1 MTNAV
6 STPST
11 TKLAQYLITTSLILW
26 GFAVLIMGMETMH
39 LRPDEFLTIG
49 NMRYSFYESMLRL
62 ATRNNQAHLWWI
74 TMWVWQRLAGVSE
87 FALRYHS
94 ILLSMLTL
102 AVVYRIGRDWF
113 GESRYGWFAIIMLS
127 VNSYFFIYSLE
138 ARMYALAMLTTVLS
152 MRMFYGWLT
161 KRTWQSAAIMYGLSA
176 AAMLYTHYYMA
187 FVILAQIVYFAIFH
201 LFNLKLIRQA
211 LIAGLIAL
219 CAWLPGILIISNQ
232 LEFIRFATEGG
243 LNIPTEPTTVVAIYA
258 LAQVSSSGLL
268 WLYVAIIAI
277 GTGLLWRKIGYR
289 LVLVWML
296 AAPGLVLLVN
306 LRLPVFTERYT
317 SFTAPSIGILVGATI
332 AVIPAVWLSKHKSDE
347 RHANLV
353 SWIVV
358 LIIAG
363 ISLYNLPTQIP
374 ERAPRRHIY
383 REISAVSP
391 ENAVLYI
398 THIDPN
404 GNETELMRRYLA
416 ADIFDNRVES
426 IDEAAENRYVW
437 FVTNDWFD
445 DSVRQQ
451 FAMLVQSHRVEQ
463 VIGDCKPEWCY
474 LAQLMIAPPQI
485 EPIVFGDSL
494 GFHGAD
500 VEITTS
506 TIEALLWWSVDEQ
519 PTQDYSISL
528 QLLDSSGTLVTQVD
542 RQIKPPDFDE
552 IPTSQM
558 QPDNSYLDLRELQ
571 LPVNLASGEYLLQL
585 AVYQWQDNTRL
596 TLPDGRDTLLIQ
608 NMSIE

>member
-1 MTNAV
+1 MAQTI
-6 STPST
+6 STST
-11 TKLAQYLITTSLILW
+11 KFGQYIITSLLILL
-26 GFAVLIMGMETMH
+26 GFTVLMVGMESMH

-49 NMRYSFYESMLRL
+49 NMRYSFHESMLRL

-74 TMWVWQRLAGVSE
+74 TMWVWQRLAGISE

-161 KRTWQSAAIMYGLSA
+161 KRTAQAAAMYGLSA

-201 LFNLKLIRQA
+201 LLNPKLIRQT
-211 LIAGLIAL
+211 LSAGVIAL
-219 CAWLPGILIISNQ
+219 FAWLPGILIIYNQ
-232 LEFIRFATEGG
+232 LEFIRFATQGG
-243 LNIPTEPTTVVAIYA
+243 LNIPTESTNTAAIYA
-258 LAQVSSSGLL
+258 LAQVSTSGLP

-277 GTGLLWRKIGYR
+277 GTGLLWRSIGYR
-289 LVLVWML
+289 LILVWML
-296 AAPGLVLLVN
+296 VAPGLVLLVN
-306 LRLPVFTERYT
+306 LRLPMFNERYT

-332 AVIPAVWLSKHKSDE
+332 AVIPVIWLRRRKSHE
-347 RHANLV
+347 RRANLV

-358 LIIAG
+358 LIIAC

-383 REISAVSP
+383 REMSAVSP

-404 GNETELMRRYLA
+404 GNETELMRRYLS
-416 ADIFDNRVES
+416 ADILSNRVET
-426 IDEAAENRYVW
+426 IDEAAEKRYVW

-451 FAMLVQSHRVEQ
+451 FDGLVQSHRVEQ
-463 VIGDCKPEWCY
+463 VIGDCKPQWCY
-474 LAQLMIAPPQI
+474 LAQLMVAPPQI
-485 EPIVFGDSL
+485 EPVVFGDSL

-528 QLLDSSGTLVTQVD
+528 QLLDSSGILVTQVD

-571 LPVNLASGEYLLQL
+571 LPANLARGEYILQL
-585 AVYQWQDNTRL
+585 VVYQWQDNTRL